1 MIFIYIDNLFDNG
14 EILCWVSD
22 FFVVRYYFVFI
33 ESKKMY
39 IINVL
44 IRIIIKLLI
53 IVLSIN
59 ESIFDI
65 LIY

>member
-1 MIFIYIDNLFDNG
+1 MDDLFDNG

-33 ESKKMY
+33 ESIKTY

-44 IRIIIKLLI
+44 IRIIIEL
-53 IVLSIN
+53 LSIN
-59 ESIFDI
+59 VSIFDI

>member
-1 MIFIYIDNLFDNG
+1 MDDLFDNG
-14 EILCWVSD
+14 EISRWVSD

-33 ESKKMY
+33 ESIKTY

-44 IRIIIKLLI
+44 IRIIIEL
-53 IVLSIN
+53 LSIN
-59 ESIFDI
+59 VSIFDI

>member
-1 MIFIYIDNLFDNG
+1 MDNLFDNG

-33 ESKKMY
+33 ESIKMY

-44 IRIIIKLLI
+44 IRIIIEL
-53 IVLSIN
+53 LSIN
-59 ESIFDI
+59 VSIFDI

>member
-1 MIFIYIDNLFDNG
+1 MDNLFDNG
-14 EILCWVSD
+14 KILCWVSD

-33 ESKKMY
+33 ESIKMY

-44 IRIIIKLLI
+44 IRIIIEL
-53 IVLSIN
+53 LSIN
-59 ESIFDI
+59 VSIFDI

>member
-1 MIFIYIDNLFDNG
+1 MDDLFDNG

-33 ESKKMY
+33 ESIKMY

-44 IRIIIKLLI
+44 IVLGLL
-53 IVLSIN
+53 
-59 ESIFDI
+59 
-65 LIY
+65 